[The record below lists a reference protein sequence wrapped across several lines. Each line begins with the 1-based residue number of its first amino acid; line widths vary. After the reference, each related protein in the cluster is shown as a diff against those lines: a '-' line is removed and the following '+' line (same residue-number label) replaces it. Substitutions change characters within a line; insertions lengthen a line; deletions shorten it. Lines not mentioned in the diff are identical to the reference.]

1 MAAISHDD
9 AEPDMDSQQA
19 LAQSLID
26 CMGRESAIHICKV
39 NGWIGVL
46 QILTGEKPPLSR
58 NDV

>member
-1 MAAISHDD
+1 MAAISHNDP
-9 AEPDMDSQQA
+9 EPDMDSQQA

-46 QILTGEKPPLSR
+46 QILTGEKRPLPR
-58 NDV
+58 NDA